1 MPNQVSIGVLGPLRV
16 DVDGNVI
23 RLNGV
28 RLHTLVVL
36 LALAPGREVSRTSLM
51 DAVWGEQLPSRPDNA
66 LQALV
71 SRLRRAVPELEVE
84 SRPTGY
90 RALIDPDQ
98 VDAHRFESL
107 VQAARRSTDTTER
120 AATLRTALGL
130 WRGTPLP
137 GLPDTPVLRA
147 HAARLSELRRAA
159 IEERVAAELDLGRG
173 AELVAELE
181 GLVAEYPLRET
192 LRIQLMAALQ
202 AAGRYADALAVYE
215 DARTVL
221 AERLGADPSPQLRA
235 AHLALLRAGAPQPV
249 GAAQVGAPAKPVVAP
264 SPVRLPAPLTPLI
277 GRDGDIRRVRALLAE
292 HRLVTIVGPGGAG
305 KTRVAIEA
313 AREIADPGTTSVW
326 LVELAGL
333 TDAEDV
339 PRAILDATGAGDGGL
354 LFAPGPPGA
363 RPRVWDRLVDV
374 LYHAPALLVLDNCE
388 HLLPHAAR
396 IAGALLSACPRLRLL
411 ATSRQ
416 VLGLYGESLH
426 QLSGLPVPAATGP
439 ATQDSPAVR
448 LFVARA
454 RAACP
459 SFVLDQETAAP
470 VAAVCRALDG
480 LPLALELAAAR
491 LRSLPVAQ
499 LADRLRDR
507 LDLLSSGSAA
517 VDARHRTLRAVIDWS
532 WDLLDPDERVLARRM
547 AVFADR
553 MEASAVRRVC
563 AGVDDLPAHDVDR
576 LLAGLVDKSLV
587 HADGDGARLRLRM
600 LDTVRLYALER
611 LAAAGEEHRFR
622 LRHAQAMLELAED
635 CEPRMRRAEQTQ
647 ALALLAERV
656 DDLTAALRWS
666 AEHAPETAVRLV
678 AALEWFWL
686 LSGRRAEGME
696 WTDRALALDGSGVP
710 AARALLCTVGALAHG
725 ALFGQPAGIAYL
737 NEAVALSS
745 WLAERPESGGHP
757 SMVLTRAL
765 VPLLAK
771 DAGAMLDA
779 LRRCAHDADPWVR
792 AQSRMLAGRILMN
805 DGQPFA
811 ARAELLAALDGFG
824 AIGERLGLAQSLC
837 ALAEL
842 DTMGGEHASAAARLT
857 EALRVASELGADEDK
872 AMLRVRLGAVR
883 ARAGEGAAARTELDA
898 ALADARRLGLGETAG
913 AAYHVLGDLERWE
926 GRFDVARGLLDRAL
940 SEVQAHGRGIGYLP
954 AVLASQGFLAVAEGR
969 LTDAAELCRDTYDLA
984 RQGHDAQFTS
994 RVAVLAAAIALARS
1008 QPAQSAALLQAA
1020 AAMRGQPVGAD
1031 PDEAA
1036 VCAAVP
1042 PTPARQPAALLRA
1055 AAAEEIETL
1064 LHQLVAAG

>member
-1 MPNQVSIGVLGPLRV
+1 MPNHVSIGVLGPLRV
-16 DVDGNVI
+16 DVDGNVV

-28 RLHTLVVL
+28 RLHTLVAL
-36 LALAPGREVSRTSLM
+36 LALAPGREVSRTSMM

-107 VQAARRSTDTTER
+107 VQAARRTTDSAER

-130 WRGTPLP
+130 WRGAPLP
-137 GLPDTPVLRA
+137 GLPDNPVLHA
-147 HAARLSELRRAA
+147 HAARLSELRRTA

-192 LRIQLMAALQ
+192 LRLQLMAALQ
-202 AAGRYADALAVYE
+202 AAGRYADALAAYE
-215 DARTVL
+215 DARTTL
-221 AERLGADPSPQLRA
+221 ADQLGVDPSPRLRD
-235 AHLALLRAGAPQPV
+235 AHLALLRAGAPKAAGAPV
-249 GAAQVGAPAKPVVAP
+249 VPAKPAAATCQ
-264 SPVRLPAPLTPLI
+264 VRLPAPLTPVI
-277 GRDGDIRRVRALLAE
+277 GREGDIQRVRALLAE
-292 HRLVTIVGPGGAG
+292 NRLVTIVGPGGAG

-313 AREIADPGTTSVW
+313 ARKLAGADTISVW
-326 LVELAGL
+326 FVELAGL
-333 TDAEDV
+333 TDAEDL
-339 PRAILDATGAGDGGL
+339 PRAILAATGAGDGGL
-354 LFAPGPPGA
+354 LFAPGLPGA
-363 RPRVWDRLVDV
+363 RPRAWDRLVDV
-374 LYHAPALLVLDNCE
+374 LHDVPALLVLDSCE
-388 HLLPHAAR
+388 HLLPSAAR
-396 IAGALLSACPRLRLL
+396 LAGALLSACPRLRLL

-426 QLSGLPVPAATGP
+426 QLSGLPVPAAGEP

-454 RAACP
+454 RAASP
-459 SFVLDQETAAP
+459 SFVLDQEMAEP
-470 VAAVCRALDG
+470 VGAICRALDG

-491 LRSLPVAQ
+491 LRSLPVPQ
-499 LADRLRDR
+499 LAARLRER
-507 LDLLSSGSAA
+507 FDLLFSGNPA
-517 VDARHRTLRAVIDWS
+517 VDERHRTLRAVVDWS
-532 WDLLDPDERVLARRM
+532 WDLLDKNERVLARRM
-547 AVFADR
+547 AVFADPV
-553 MEASAVRRVC
+553 EAPAVRQVC
-563 AGVDDLPAHDVDR
+563 ADDELPAHDVDR
-576 LLAGLVDKSLV
+576 LLAGLVDKSFV
-587 HADGDGARLRLRM
+587 HVEGDGARLRLRM

-635 CEPRMRRAEQTQ
+635 SEPRMRRAEQTRV
-647 ALALLAERV
+647 LALLAERV

-666 AEHAPETAVRLV
+666 AEHAPQTAVRLV

-710 AARALLCTVGALAHG
+710 AARALLCTVGALSHG
-725 ALFGQPAGIAYL
+725 ALFGQPEGIAYL
-737 NEAVALSS
+737 NEALELSS
-745 WLAERPESGGHP
+745 WLAERPECGGHP
-757 SMVLTRAL
+757 SMVITRAL
-765 VPLLAK
+765 APLLTK

-779 LRRCAHDADPWVR
+779 LRRCARDADPWVR
-792 AQSRMLAGRILMN
+792 AQSRMLAGRMLMN

-824 AIGERLGLAQSLC
+824 EIGERLGLAQSLC

-842 DTMGGEHASAAARLT
+842 DTMRGEHASAAAHLT

-872 AMLRVRLGAVR
+872 AMLRVRLGAVL
-883 ARAGEGAAARTELDA
+883 ARAGEGAAARTQLDA

-913 AAYHVLGDLERWE
+913 AAHHVLGDLERWE
-926 GRFDVARGLLDRAL
+926 GRFDAARGLLDRAL
-940 SEVQAHGRGIGYLP
+940 SEVQAHGRGIGFMP

-969 LTDAAELCRDTYDLA
+969 LTDAAELCRDTFNLA

-1008 QPAQSAALLQAA
+1008 QPAQSAALLRAA
-1020 AAMRGQPVGAD
+1020 ETMRGQPVGAD

-1042 PTPARQPAALLRA
+1042 PSPARQPAALAGA

>member
-1 MPNQVSIGVLGPLRV
+1 MPNQVSIGVLGPVRV
-16 DVDGNVI
+16 AVAGDVV

-28 RLHTLVVL
+28 RLHTLVAL

-71 SRLRRAVPELEVE
+71 SRLRRTVPQLEVE
-84 SRPTGY
+84 SRPAGY
-90 RALIDPDQ
+90 RARIDPDQ

-107 VQAARRSTDTTER
+107 VQAARRTTDPAER
-120 AATLRTALGL
+120 SATLRTALDL
-130 WRGTPLP
+130 WRGAPLP
-137 GLPDTPVLRA
+137 GLPDNPTLRT
-147 HAARLSELRRAA
+147 HVARLSELRLTA

-202 AAGRYADALAVYE
+202 AAGRYADALTAYE
-215 DARTVL
+215 DARTAL
-221 AERLGADPSPQLRA
+221 AEQLGADPSPRLRD
-235 AHLALLRAGAPQPV
+235 AHLALLRAGAPE
-249 GAAQVGAPAKPVVAP
+249 AAGGPAVPAKPAAVRC
-264 SPVRLPAPLTPLI
+264 PVRLPAPLTPLI
-277 GRDGDIRRVRALLAE
+277 GRDSDVRRVRALLAE
-292 HRLVTIVGPGGAG
+292 NRLVTIVGPGGAG
-305 KTRVAIEA
+305 KTRVAIEV
-313 AREIADPGTTSVW
+313 ARQIAGPGTLSVW

-333 TDAEDV
+333 TDAADL
-339 PRAILDATGAGDGGL
+339 PRAILAATGVGDGGL

-374 LYHAPALLVLDNCE
+374 LFRVPALLVLDNCE
-388 HLLPHAAR
+388 HLLPSAAR
-396 IAGALLSACPRLRLL
+396 LAGALLAACPRLRLL

-426 QLSGLPVPAATGP
+426 QLSGLPVPAAGP
-439 ATQDSPAVR
+439 VTADNPAVR

-459 SFVLDQETAAP
+459 SFVLDQETAVP
-470 VAAVCRALDG
+470 VGAVCRALDG

-499 LADRLRDR
+499 LAARLGDRF
-507 LDLLSSGSAA
+507 DLLSAGSAA
-517 VDARHRTLRAVIDWS
+517 VDARHRTLRAVVDWS
-532 WDLLDPDERVLARRM
+532 WDLLDQDEQVLARRM
-547 AVFADR
+547 AVFADWV
-553 MEASAVRRVC
+553 EVPTVRRVC

-576 LLAGLVDKSLV
+576 LIAGLVDKSFV
-587 HADGDGARLRLRM
+587 HVEGDGARLRLRM
-600 LDTVRLYALER
+600 LDTVRMYALER

-635 CEPRMRRAEQTQ
+635 CEPRMRRAEQTR
-647 ALALLAERV
+647 ALALLAEQV

-696 WTDRALALDGSGVP
+696 WTDRALALNGSGVP
-710 AARALLCTVGALAHG
+710 AARALVCTVGALTHG

-737 NEAVALSS
+737 NEALELSS
-745 WLAERPESGGHP
+745 WLATRPESGGHP
-757 SMVLTRAL
+757 SMVITRAL
-765 VPLLAK
+765 APLLGNN
-771 DAGAMLDA
+771 AGAMVDA
-779 LRRCAHDADPWVR
+779 LRRCAQDADPWVR
-792 AQSRMLAGRILMN
+792 AQSRMLAGRMLMN
-805 DGQPFA
+805 DGQPSA
-811 ARAELLAALDGFG
+811 ARAELLAALDGFDE
-824 AIGERLGLAQSLC
+824 IGERLGLAQSLC

-842 DTMGGEHASAAARLT
+842 DTMRGEHASAAVRLT
-857 EALRVASELGADEDK
+857 EALRAASELGADEDK

-883 ARAGEGAAARTELDA
+883 ARAGEGAAARAELDA
-898 ALADARRLGLGETAG
+898 ALADAERLGLGETAG
-913 AAYHVLGDLERWE
+913 AAHHVLGDLARWE
-926 GRFDVARGLLDRAL
+926 GRFDAARGLLDRAL
-940 SEVQAHGRGIGYLP
+940 SEVQAHGRGIGFMP
-954 AVLASQGFLAVAEGR
+954 AVLTSQGFLAVAEGR
-969 LTDAAELCRDTYDLA
+969 LADAAKLCLDTFNLA

-1008 QPAQSAALLQAA
+1008 QPAQSAALLRVAA
-1020 AAMRGQPVGAD
+1020 TLRGQPVGAD

-1042 PTPARQPAALLRA
+1042 PTPARQPAALGRA
-1055 AAAEEIETL
+1055 VAAEEIETL
-1064 LHQLVAAG
+1064 LHRLVAAG